1 MTLFCVDTS
10 AWHHSTDPRV
20 ANVWRRH
27 LEADELGLCDQV
39 RLEILYSARS
49 ARDYDALAQELSG
62 LPSIPTGPSTFKR
75 ALDVQQLLARV
86 GGLHHRSVKIADL
99 IIAAAAEAAQATV
112 LHYDSDYDRI
122 AAVTS
127 QAVQWIAPPG
137 YDQDSSQ
144 L

>member
-1 MTLFCVDTS
+1 MTLLCVDTS
-10 AWHHSTDPRV
+10 AWHHATDSRV
-20 ANVWRRH
+20 AGVWRRH
-27 LEADELGLCDQV
+27 LEADELGICDQV
-39 RLEILYSARS
+39 RLEILFSAQS

-62 LPSIPTGPSTFKR
+62 LPSIPTDASTFAR
-75 ALDVQQLLARV
+75 ALEIQQFLAHV

-122 AAVTS
+122 AELTS
-127 QAVQWIAPPG
+127 QPVQWIAPP
-137 YDQDSSQ
+137 DS